1 MLPCKVGDNLC
12 INALTK
18 LRKIIVNHTLIEIMI
33 LHNNPLSQHIPE
45 LRRVIEI
52 TDYDSGEPITH
63 KLELYKTD
71 RIDCYKVLVDGKLWK
86 NRIGWSNILAGIRK
100 ALPRLTSE

>member
-1 MLPCKVGDNLC
+1 MY
-12 INALTK
+12 
-18 LRKIIVNHTLIEIMI
+18 RKTNKASKNYRKSYTNRNPDIEQGRFVE
-33 LHNNPLSQHIPE
+33 PQSIPE

-52 TDYDSGEPITH
+52 IDYDSGEPITH

-86 NRIGWSNILAGIRK
+86 QRIGWSNILAGIRK
-100 ALPRLTSE
+100 ALPRLARE

>member
-1 MLPCKVGDNLC
+1 MYRKTN
-12 INALTK
+12 NASKNYLKSYTN
-18 LRKIIVNHTLIEIMI
+18 RNSDIEQGRFVE
-33 LHNNPLSQHIPE
+33 PQSIPE

-52 TDYDSGEPITH
+52 IDYDSGEPITH

-86 NRIGWSNILAGIRK
+86 QRIGWSNILAGIRK
-100 ALPRLTSE
+100 ALPRLARE